1 MLHNFLV
8 YLPAE
13 AFFRYVKLSQRSS
26 VVLGNSTNSKMKNL
40 KAHCSEI
47 PATSGYKSKLDLESS
62 ATIDE
67 MDS

>member
-26 VVLGNSTNSKMKNL
+26 VVLGNS
-40 KAHCSEI
+40 SEI